1 MALRLVLAEDS
12 FLMREGIGA
21 LLALDDEL
29 DLVATAESYDEL
41 LAAVAAHQPDV
52 VITDIRMPPTQTDE
66 GIRAAAAIRTQ
77 HPDMGVVVLSQYV
90 EPDYAIRLFEHGSER
105 SAYLLKESV
114 GDLDELS
121 AAIHRVHEGGSVVDP
136 RVVDALIRAQGREGH
151 SILDR
156 LTEREAE
163 VLAEVAKGGNNAA
176 IGEALFI
183 SARSVEKHIGSIFTK
198 LDLSESVDVNRRVR
212 AVLLYLGL
220 GENQAGQHHPRTGVS
235 QVYSGPS
242 ETRR

>member
-1 MALRLVLAEDS
+1 
-12 FLMREGIGA
+12 MREGISA

-29 DLVATAESYDEL
+29 ELVATCESFDGL
-41 LAAVAAHQPDV
+41 LAAVDEHRPDV

-66 GIRAAAAIRTQ
+66 GIRAAKQIRTE
-77 HPDMGVVVLSQYV
+77 HPQMGVVVLSQYV
-90 EPDYAIRLFEHGSER
+90 EPDYAMRLFEDGSEGR
-105 SAYLLKESV
+105 AYLLKERV
-114 GDLDELS
+114 ADVDELS
-121 AAIHRVHEGGSVVDP
+121 AAIRKVHAGGSVVDP
-136 RVVDALIRAQGREGH
+136 KVVDALISTRNTAGA

-156 LTEREAE
+156 LTEREQE

-198 LDLSESVDVNRRVR
+198 LDLSESDDTNRRVR

-220 GENQAGQHHPRTGVS
+220 GSN
-235 QVYSGPS
+235 
-242 ETRR
+242 